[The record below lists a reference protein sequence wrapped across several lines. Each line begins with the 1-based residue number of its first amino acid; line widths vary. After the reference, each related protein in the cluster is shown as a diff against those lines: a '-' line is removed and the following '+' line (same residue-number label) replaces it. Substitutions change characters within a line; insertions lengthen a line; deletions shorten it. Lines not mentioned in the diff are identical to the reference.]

1 MYDRQSSSD
10 DATPRMAKFLRV
22 CSVGRSSVSRDSL
35 PGNDTTIERYDS
47 DASGLRGLPGDLLV
61 VVAYAAVVGGLIGVV
76 GGLPTVVRVVLG
88 VPLLLV
94 LPGYALV
101 TALFPGRPSRTAD
114 RSSSLSRLSQRF
126 DSARS
131 IQERGIR
138 WGERLA
144 LSFGISLFT
153 IPLLALVIDL
163 AATLFGTGS
172 PYRTGPIVAV
182 LVAFVVT
189 FAVVGIVRRLS
200 LPRSE
205 RFSVPVGYWIDDFAD
220 GLSGSPADVLLNA
233 VLVLSI
239 LVAAA
244 SMSYALAVPKD
255 GATGTNMALLN
266 QGGGGGER
274 LVPYNETVT
283 LTADEASEPITL
295 EVENHEGEATNYT
308 VVVQLQRLDDAGN
321 VVGQNE
327 LDRFESPTVP
337 ANRTWQRQHRVTPG
351 VTGDRLQLTYLLYE
365 GEPPANPREANAYR
379 ETHLSVDI
387 VAGGGAADTGG
398 GSGNASGDTGN
409 ASASGGG

>member
-1 MYDRQSSSD
+1 M
-10 DATPRMAKFLRV
+10 
-22 CSVGRSSVSRDSL
+22 SRDSL
-35 PGNDTTIERYDS
+35 SGNDTTIERYDS

-61 VVAYAAVVGGLIGVV
+61 VVVYAAVVGGLIGVV

-101 TALFPGRPSRTAD
+101 AALFPGRPSRTAD

-144 LSFGISLFT
+144 LSFGVSLFT
-153 IPLLALVIDL
+153 IPLLALALDL
-163 AATLFGTGS
+163 AATLLGTGS
-172 PYRTGPIVAV
+172 PYRTGPIVGV
-182 LVAFVVT
+182 LVAFIVV

-205 RFSVPVGYWIDDFAD
+205 RFSVPVGYWIDDFTD
-220 GLSGSPADVLLNA
+220 GLSGSPADVLLNG

-244 SMSYALAVPKD
+244 SMSYVLAVPKD
-255 GATGTNMALLN
+255 GATGTNVALLN
-266 QGGGGGER
+266 QAGGEGGDGT
-274 LVPYNETVT
+274 LVEYNESVT
-283 LTADEASEPITL
+283 LTAGEPSEPITL

-321 VVGQNE
+321 VVGRSE
-327 LDRFESPTVP
+327 VRRFESPTVP
-337 ANRTWQRQHRVTPG
+337 ANRSWQRQHRITPS
-351 VTGDRLQLTYLLYE
+351 VTGERLQLEYLLYR
-365 GEPPANPREANAYR
+365 GEPPQNPTERNAYISPAQ
-379 ETHLSVDI
+379 HLSVDI
-387 VAGGGAADTGG
+387 VAGGGTAGADGG
-398 GSGNASGDTGN
+398 TGSGSSDTGN
-409 ASASGGG
+409 ASAGGGG

>member
-1 MYDRQSSSD
+1 
-10 DATPRMAKFLRV
+10 
-22 CSVGRSSVSRDSL
+22 VSRDSIS
-35 PGNDTTIERYDS
+35 GSDTTIERYDS
-47 DASGLRGLPGDLLV
+47 DASGLSGLPGDLLV
-61 VVAYAAVVGGLIGVV
+61 VVAYAVVVGGLIGVV

-101 TALFPGRPSRTAD
+101 ATLFPGRPSRTAD

-205 RFSVPVGYWIDDFAD
+205 RFSVPVGYWIDDFTD
-220 GLSGSPADVLLNA
+220 GLSGSPSDVLLNA

-255 GATGTNMALLN
+255 GETWTNMALLN
-266 QGGGGGER
+266 QGGGGDEQ

-283 LTADEASEPITL
+283 LTADEAGEPITL
-295 EVENHEGEATNYT
+295 EVENHENEAMNYT
-308 VVVQLQRLDDAGN
+308 VVAQLQRLDDAGN
-321 VVGQNE
+321 VIGRSEVR
-327 LDRFESPTVP
+327 RFESPRVP
-337 ANRTWQRQHRVTPG
+337 VNRTWRRQHRITPN
-351 VTGDRLQLTYLLYE
+351 VTGDRLQLQYLLYRDD
-365 GEPPANPREANAYR
+365 PPQNPTERNAYQAL
-379 ETHLSVDI
+379 HLSVDI
-387 VAGGGAADTGG
+387 VADDGVAGTEGTGN
-398 GSGNASGDTGN
+398 GSATDGN
-409 ASASGGG
+409 ASASAGVGG